1 MVIMY
6 ISGYYPSEIKKFFR
20 KDGTICG
27 LMFFFVVS
35 ISIKDLIKLNSVCYL
50 HDKDIL
56 DECQYLRCELCDRL
70 SITSILE
77 NKIK

>member
-1 MVIMY
+1 
-6 ISGYYPSEIKKFFR
+6 
-20 KDGTICG
+20 
-27 LMFFFVVS
+27 MFFFVVS
-35 ISIKDLIKLNSVCYL
+35 ISIKDLIELNSVGYL
-50 HDKDIL
+50 HDNDIL